1 MIAPVKECGYNR
13 RAAREGGFAMLRV
26 AALLVALSVLAVSI
40 PAAADGVPREKRPVI
55 TKKIKKHRIV
65 RRKVAVEKKIVIEK
79 TEAPP
84 IVAAPPPIPATPLYV
99 WAPGHW
105 TWNSPMN
112 MHVWVPGMYIRPP
125 SPENEQNLALR
136 RISQWIGVGRD
147 D

>member
-1 MIAPVKECGYNR
+1 
-13 RAAREGGFAMLRV
+13 MLRV

-65 RRKVAVEKKIVIEK
+65 RRKVPVEKKVIVE

-84 IVAAPPPIPATPLYV
+84 IVAAPVPQQPIAPTPVYV

-112 MHVWVPGMYIRPP
+112 MHVWVPGMYIRPL
-125 SPENEQNLALR
+125 SPEDEQNLALR
-136 RISQWIGVGRD
+136 RIGQWIGVGRD